1 MGILKTKRIVSS
13 NNKSSKIFEALFDD
27 TDFLHVNYTSPKEYV
42 QMYWEK
48 YHETTKTNNSL
59 NGNIFEIIINTL
71 LYREGLLPF
80 YTQAKVAFVPNIV
93 YDTLL
98 YTPSRPISL
107 SLKTSLRERYKQADL
122 EAIALKYVH
131 RQAKCYLL
139 TLDTTEANDN
149 KEKIR
154 KGAIIGLDRII
165 DCNSDDINDM
175 IAELHSI
182 KKDLCESHKIDI
194 IKGNLVKSDNGNN
207 RK

>member
-13 NNKSSKIFEALFDD
+13 KNKSSRIFEALFGE
-27 TDFLHVNYTSPKEYV
+27 TDFMHVNYNSPKEYV

-48 YHETTKTNNSL
+48 YRISTKTNNSL

-80 YTQAKVAFVPNIV
+80 YTQAKVAFVPNIE

-139 TLDTTEANDN
+139 TLDTSEANDN

-154 KGAIIGLDRII
+154 KGAIIGLDSII
-165 DCNSDDINDM
+165 DCNSDDINDL
-175 IAELHSI
+175 IAELHSFE
-182 KKDLCESHKIDI
+182 KDFCESHKIDI
-194 IKGNLVKSDNGNN
+194 IKGNLVK
-207 RK
+207 

>member
-165 DCNSDDINDM
+165 DCNSDDINVL

-182 KKDLCESHKIDI
+182 EKDFCESHKIDI

>member
-1 MGILKTKRIVSS
+1 MGILKKKCIVSS
-13 NNKSSKIFEALFDD
+13 NNKSSKIFEALFEE
-27 TDFLHVNYTSPKEYV
+27 TDFLHVNYSSPKEYV

-48 YHETTKTNNSL
+48 YRNTTESNNSL

-80 YTQAKVAFVPNIV
+80 YTQAKVAFVPNIE

-139 TLDTTEANDN
+139 TLNTSEANDN

-165 DCNSDDINDM
+165 DCNSDDINDL

-182 KKDLCESHKIDI
+182 EKDFCESHKIDI
-194 IKGNLVKSDNGNN
+194 IKGNLVK
-207 RK
+207 

>member
-1 MGILKTKRIVSS
+1 MGILKTKHIVSS
-13 NNKSSKIFEALFDD
+13 NNKSSKIFEALFEE
-27 TDFLHVNYTSPKEYV
+27 TDFLHVNYNSPKEYV

-48 YHETTKTNNSL
+48 YRNTTETNNSL

-139 TLDTTEANDN
+139 TLDTSEANEN
-149 KEKIR
+149 KDKIR

-165 DCNSDDINDM
+165 DCNSEDINDL
-175 IAELHSI
+175 ITELHSAES
-182 KKDLCESHKIDI
+182 DFCESHKIDI
-194 IKGNLVKSDNGNN
+194 IKGNLVE
-207 RK
+207 